1 MEAKITRFVNLFYV
15 LLVLNATF
23 YILDEVL
30 PPQMGVYT
38 VINNHKQVSFTEEL
52 KMNKD
57 LEFTLLVEDSLK
69 EDSDRRVLLV
79 EVDEATFFRTKVG
92 SQVYVYETPLF
103 HHIRF
108 CIDDHNP
115 VLKSTNPYNFRYPT
129 EIQHFLMP
137 LFIILLA
144 ILGYKLPGF
153 EAKFALF
160 LFTSILTIVLRWLM
174 R

>member
-69 EDSDRRVLLV
+69 
-79 EVDEATFFRTKVG
+79 K
-92 SQVYVYETPLF
+92 
-103 HHIRF
+103 I
-108 CIDDHNP
+108 
-115 VLKSTNPYNFRYPT
+115 PT
-129 EIQHFLMP
+129 D
-137 LFIILLA
+137 A
-144 ILGYKLPGF
+144 YC
-153 EAKFALF
+153 
-160 LFTSILTIVLRWLM
+160 W
-174 R
+174 